1 MSELHH
7 RTRDIAP
14 LPELTKIKNPVTGEL
29 RVNLP
34 VHEVYQY
41 LSDFELKKSWNKK
54 IKDIRWEKDKI
65 NRAGTKHLCIMEH
78 GSMKIE
84 TFRPDGEGHKMV
96 YGEKTSS
103 IPLVKEVATYYYLD
117 SDSDTT
123 NIKIELHYIPGVFPG
138 RFLKS
143 YIRKRM
149 ERAVNDF
156 INSFPA
162 QDHPEI
168 TGT

>member
-14 LPELTKIKNPVTGEL
+14 LPELPKIKNPVTGEL